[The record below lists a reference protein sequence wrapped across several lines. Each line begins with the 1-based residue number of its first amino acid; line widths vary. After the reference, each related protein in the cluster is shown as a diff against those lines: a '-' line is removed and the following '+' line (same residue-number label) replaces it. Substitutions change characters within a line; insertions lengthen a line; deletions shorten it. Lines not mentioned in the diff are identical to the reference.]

1 MASLFDLTLTVTYFG
16 ILLGFGILIANVL
29 KKRKIPDTFFL
40 LLLGLVLGPTLA
52 FNPIISQYININL
65 VDVGAMGNIPDFLR
79 ILALI
84 LIVFSGTFKLSFSLF
99 KRVSGLS
106 IKLAVIGV
114 VFSTIFLGFV
124 AHLIFGI
131 ELVFAMLLG
140 AVISG
145 TGSGVIFAFEDVL
158 PKSRKALSVLKIE
171 SVFNSPLTV
180 LLPLIFLDVV
190 ALEPG
195 ALFTPLV
202 YLSQFWEMIAAG
214 AGTGLLIGVFVAIML
229 KRMQREYGALLLFA
243 VALITYALAEN
254 IGGSGILAVAV
265 CGLVAGKML
274 VKHKEEIGGF
284 DDQISEMLRISVFT
298 LFGAQVTLLFGLHE
312 LFLILVFFTI
322 SIFLR
327 PIFLMLTLGGVR
339 HNFSRSDLALMSF
352 VAPKGIAAA
361 AMAPIIAASVIAL
374 GSSIVGIELL
384 AERMVNIIFVVI
396 MLSILLSSI
405 LAKIIS
411 HRQLKNG
418 CKGKKIERMI
428 EKKVKKIKP
437 LEQKKELLMA
447 VAENKIEKTKNEST
461 QQILEKLEEKEED
474 RGNKKKKK

>member
-1 MASLFDLTLTVTYFG
+1 
-16 ILLGFGILIANVL
+16 
-29 KKRKIPDTFFL
+29 
-40 LLLGLVLGPTLA
+40 
-52 FNPIISQYININL
+52 
-65 VDVGAMGNIPDFLR
+65 
-79 ILALI
+79 
-84 LIVFSGTFKLSFSLF
+84 
-99 KRVSGLS
+99 
-106 IKLAVIGV
+106 
-114 VFSTIFLGFV
+114 
-124 AHLIFGI
+124 
-131 ELVFAMLLG
+131 
-140 AVISG
+140 
-145 TGSGVIFAFEDVL
+145 
-158 PKSRKALSVLKIE
+158 
-171 SVFNSPLTV
+171 
-180 LLPLIFLDVV
+180 
-190 ALEPG
+190 
-195 ALFTPLV
+195 
-202 YLSQFWEMIAAG
+202 
-214 AGTGLLIGVFVAIML
+214 
-229 KRMQREYGALLLFA
+229 
-243 VALITYALAEN
+243 
-254 IGGSGILAVAV
+254 
-265 CGLVAGKML
+265 
-274 VKHKEEIGGF
+274 
-284 DDQISEMLRISVFT
+284 
-298 LFGAQVTLLFGLHE
+298 
-312 LFLILVFFTI
+312 
-322 SIFLR
+322 
-327 PIFLMLTLGGVR
+327 MLTLGGVR